1 MKISCNLL
9 KKHIKKSDSIDFLK
23 IWDIF
28 TIRTAEV
35 ERIELKGEDL
45 KDVVVGE
52 ILECENHP
60 TKDNYH
66 ILKVDNGQKI
76 VDILC
81 GAPNV
86 RKGLKVAIVK
96 PGGMVSG
103 FTIEPKK
110 IAGVLSEGMLCSE
123 KELGIGD
130 NHDEILELEENLIV
144 GKDICEYLPIKDI
157 VVEIDNKS
165 LTHRPDLWGHYGIAR
180 EIAAITNCELLP
192 LSLFEEASGKEK
204 LDITIKDSK
213 LCLRY
218 IGIKIENIANNKTPI
233 EMKTILHYAGM
244 RSISL
249 LVDLTNYVMIELGQP
264 MHAFDARKVK
274 SIEIGLANN
283 NDRFI
288 TLDGKERILTDKDL
302 MIKKNDEYFG
312 IAGVMGGLDSE
323 ILPDTSTIILE
334 SANFEAFT
342 IRKTAIRLGL
352 RTEASS
358 RYEKTLDPNLAELA
372 AKRFIYLLKEI
383 DSDIVIASKLTD
395 IYPDKK
401 SELKIKLTKTKLNK
415 NINNNLSDQEIISI
429 LTNLGF
435 DVKNLKEYFE
445 VKVPTWRSSKDVTI
459 EEDLIEEIARMYGYE
474 NFNKEPMNLK
484 MDFTENKTTYEEYYN
499 LKRYLAT
506 KYNMHEVH
514 SYLWYKTSFLNKI
527 GIVKDNV
534 RLFGKNEDNV
544 LRDDMGLSL
553 IEIATNNLK
562 NYEDVKVFEL
572 GTIIKNNTNCERLT
586 FVIGS
591 SAETIINDYELGK
604 KVISNLI
611 LTFKNLKVEFKITE
625 EIADYYKKGMAAVVN
640 DKIIGA
646 IKILDNVYTSKLIKK
661 KILIVGE
668 IYLEDFN
675 RLDKIINLYEEVSRF
690 PMVALDYTIID
701 TLGCKYMMLKDIVD
715 GFKSPLIN
723 NYKFIDKYVA
733 ANESRYTIR
742 FNLVSY
748 DKTLEEAEINDF
760 KEQFIK
766 YIEDNKLKIVQ

>member
-233 EMKTILHYAGM
+233 EMKTILHYVGM